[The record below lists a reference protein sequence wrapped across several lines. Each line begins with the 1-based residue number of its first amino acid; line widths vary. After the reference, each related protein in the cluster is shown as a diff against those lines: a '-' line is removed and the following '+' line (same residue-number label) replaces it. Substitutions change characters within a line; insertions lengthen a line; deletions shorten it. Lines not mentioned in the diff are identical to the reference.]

1 MTIEGIL
8 GAIVIGAVIG
18 VLGRLVVPGRQNIP
32 IWLTILVG
40 IGAAL
45 LGSLI
50 VGNLRDTNGV
60 DWIEL
65 LVQVGLAAVGVAAV
79 SGMRSGGRSHN
90 RVGRR

>member
-8 GAIVIGAVIG
+8 GAIIIGAVIG
-18 VLGRLVVPGRQNIP
+18 ILGRLVVPGRQNIP

-79 SGMRSGGRSHN
+79 SAMRSGGRSRN
-90 RVGRR
+90 RVGR

>member
-8 GAIVIGAVIG
+8 GAIIIGAVIG
-18 VLGRLVVPGRQNIP
+18 ILGRLIVPGRQNIP

-79 SGMRSGGRSHN
+79 SAMRSGGRSRN
-90 RVGRR
+90 RVGR

>member
-18 VLGRLVVPGRQNIP
+18 VLGRLVLPGKQDIP
-32 IWLTILVG
+32 IWLTIVVG

-50 VGNLRDTNGV
+50 VGNMRNTDGV
-60 DWIEL
+60 DWVEL
-65 LVQVGLAAVGVAAV
+65 LVQVGLAAVGVSVVA
-79 SGMRSGGRSHN
+79 GMRSGGRS
-90 RVGRR
+90 GRRV

>member
-8 GAIVIGAVIG
+8 GAIIIGAVIG
-18 VLGRLVVPGRQNIP
+18 ILGRLVVPGRQNIP

-50 VGNLRDTNGV
+50 VGNLRDTDGV
-60 DWIEL
+60 DFVEL

-79 SGMRSGGRSHN
+79 SAMRSGGRSRN
-90 RVGRR
+90 RVGR

>member
-8 GAIVIGAVIG
+8 GAIIIGAVIG
-18 VLGRLVVPGRQNIP
+18 ILGRLVVPGRQNIP

-50 VGNLRDTNGV
+50 VGNLRDTDGV
-60 DWIEL
+60 DWVEL

-79 SGMRSGGRSHN
+79 SAMTSGGRSRN
-90 RVGRR
+90 RVGRS

>member
-1 MTIEGIL
+1 MISSIIVAIII
-8 GAIVIGAVIG
+8 GAIIG
-18 VLGRLVVPGRQNIP
+18 VVARLILPGKQNIP

-79 SGMRSGGRSHN
+79 SAMRSGGRSRN
-90 RVGRR
+90 RVGR

>member
-8 GAIVIGAVIG
+8 GAIIIGAVIG
-18 VLGRLVVPGRQNIP
+18 ILGRLIVPGRQNIP

-65 LVQVGLAAVGVAAV
+65 LAQVGLAAVGVAAV
-79 SGMRSGGRSHN
+79 SAMRSGGRSRN
-90 RVGRR
+90 RVGR